1 MLFLFKVLHR
11 EEYRVIE
18 REREKDIQMQL
29 QIKMKRREREGEI
42 MKEIHREKKTIN
54 KKTRKREQ
62 STTLERRDS

>member
-29 QIKMKRREREGEI
+29 QIKMKRREREG
-42 MKEIHREKKTIN
+42 KKKIQL
-54 KKTRKREQ
+54 KKTRKREPIVERYRER
-62 STTLERRDS
+62 SKKFERRD